1 MKLNRTPNPLD
12 RNARNGEN
20 DNWDIIEGSI
30 KRIDDTV
37 SDLVLES
44 GGDSNLEVVQ
54 ARGGKPVLNDRLNEH
69 ESLLSRKVN
78 RDEYNE
84 FKGVTEVTFMAID
97 AKLEGKEPPT
107 PQEIVNLWDLD
118 KRVLGTLNEGNGNLN
133 AHATNRTTD
142 FIQVESDVDY
152 SFYIKSP
159 NLFKVVWFDK
169 DKNYIDGVGWQST
182 DTHFIFRSPKNAKYL
197 RVTAGVGSTENPE
210 TIGMIINIGRTLVTD
225 LDDGTMWDGGFWDFI
240 PQPPLKEGNVKTRH
254 IADGAVTEDKLS
266 PEVRLKLNE
275 AKSNVDQKEP
285 YPKKLSFVELSNGW
299 NEVSHLSSDGQVVY
313 FKYGSKVCQSLD
325 DGNTIIDIF
334 NFKDINEDIPSI
346 QAVRDTGDGE
356 LLVSTTR
363 DESKG
368 LMSKLFKSVG
378 YDRNN
383 PGNTQFVEV
392 LEALSSQANIYE
404 SWGLDVHDNVVIAGE
419 YGLRGENGARHVW
432 LSTDYGNTFD
442 LIFDQKTTT
451 QNITGAPT
459 WTTSAHVHTAAYD
472 RFWERIWIVV
482 GDRPNSAT
490 YYSDDWGQTWTH
502 VNNDIDM
509 QYTGIVAFKE
519 GVIFGSD
526 RGPNGL
532 YVWYRTENKTDDV
545 IIEPLK
551 IINDDPTITHIFQR
565 PFRRWSEK
573 GELVLFPATR
583 ASSSTIEQGS
593 VILGFTGVNNPH
605 ILYELDGDNVNRSG
619 FINCVGV
626 TARGNILT
634 SYHNGI
640 NHSILRARAPI
651 WE

>member
-1 MKLNRTPNPLD
+1 MARQNIGGTMDDGNLNKVNY
-12 RNARNGEN
+12 NF
-20 DNWDIIEGSI
+20 IELYQMHQ
-30 KRIDDTV
+30 RMTATLN
-37 SDLVLES
+37 DLVLES

-54 ARGGKPVLNDRLNEH
+54 ARGGKTVLNDRLNEH

-118 KRVLGTLNEGNGNLN
+118 NTVLGTLNEGNGNLN
-133 AHATNRTTD
+133 PHEQNRTTD
-142 FIQVESDVDY
+142 FIPVESNVDY
-152 SFYIKSP
+152 SFYFGNSIKI
-159 NLFKVVWFDK
+159 VWYGGSE
-169 DKNYIDGVGWQST
+169 NYISGEQGWLPLN
-182 DTHFIFRSPKNAKYL
+182 THYVIRSPEEAKYL
-197 RVTAGVGSTENPE
+197 RVTLSVPSSSKPE
-210 TIGMIINIGRTLVTD
+210 DIVSIINIGPVLVTD

-299 NEVSHLSSDGQVVY
+299 NEVSHLSSDGRVVY

-545 IIEPLK
+545 VIEPLK

-593 VILGFTGVNNPH
+593 VILGFTGVSNPH
-605 ILYELDGDNVNRSG
+605 ILYELDGENVNRSG

-634 SYHNGI
+634 SYHNGT